1 LRKKNAKAVVDTV
14 LGAIAITAGKRDLQG
29 YIGDMRN
36 RGQDEDRI
44 AEVTA
49 ALKPYADWYSP
60 DKIVKSGSV

>member
-1 LRKKNAKAVVDTV
+1 
-14 LGAIAITAGKRDLQG
+14 
-29 YIGDMRN
+29 MRN

>member
-1 LRKKNAKAVVDTV
+1 
-14 LGAIAITAGKRDLQG
+14 
-29 YIGDMRN
+29 MRN

-49 ALKPYADWYSP
+49 ALKPYADWYLP